1 MAKRRDFLLGAAAT
15 AAAAA
20 VLRPSKSKA
29 QTKREEMI
37 ALKEGF
43 VGQYQGGVYLLP
55 ATDETVQWGWFN
67 NAEPPRARIKS
78 GDTIILETMMA
89 SQNQVLPGVSIEEI
103 TRLRV
108 DNPGRGP
115 HTITG
120 PVFIEGAEPG
130 DVLKVKINRI
140 VPRTYGCNWNL
151 PGELGLGQF
160 PKLFP
165 KPQAKYF
172 YLDMADRKSV
182 V

>member
-1 MAKRRDFLLGAAAT
+1 MAKRRDFLLGGAAT
-15 AAAAA
+15 AAAAS
-20 VLRPSKSKA
+20 VLRPSKTKA

-37 ALKEGF
+37 ALQEGF

-67 NAEPPRARIKS
+67 NAETPRARIQS

-89 SQNQVLPGVSIEEI
+89 SQNQILPGVSIEEI

-151 PGELGLGQF
+151 LATWVSVSF
-160 PKLFP
+160 PSFSPNLRP
-165 KPQAKYF
+165 
-172 YLDMADRKSV
+172 SISS
-182 V
+182 